1 MHIHSWLITIWLL
14 AACNNP
20 EGYRTIGS
28 IERVDPALDSII
40 DGTAK
45 IEVIADGM
53 DWSEGPLWLP
63 SENKLIFSDVPR
75 DTVFSWSATKGKE
88 VYLTHSGYTDT
99 VKRGGEMGSNGLA
112 LDKNGKLLLCQC
124 GNRQVARMEA
134 GLSNPSAVYTS
145 LARQYLGKKFNS
157 PNDLV
162 VNSKGEIFFTDP
174 PYGLEKNMHD
184 PKKELSYQGVFKIKT
199 NSEVVLL
206 TDTITRPNGIL
217 LMPGENI
224 LLVSNSDPFKPNWYA
239 FDITGDSLKNGRI
252 FYSCAGYDKKLKGL
266 PDGMKVDRNGNVFAT
281 GPGGIWIFNSQAK
294 LLGKIKVPDATS
306 NCAFSPD
313 EKILYV
319 TNDGNILRI
328 QLRK

>member
-1 MHIHSWLITIWLL
+1 MHIHPWLITIWLL
-14 AACNNP
+14 VACNHP
-20 EGYRTIGS
+20 ENYRTIGS
-28 IERVDPALDSII
+28 IERIDPALDSII

-45 IEVIADGM
+45 IEVIAEGM

-75 DTVFSWSATKGKE
+75 DTIFSWSATKGKE

-124 GNRQVARMEA
+124 GNRQVASMDE

-145 LARQYLGKKFNS
+145 LAKQYQGKKFNS

-162 VNSKGEIFFTDP
+162 VNNKGEIFFTDP
-174 PYGLEKNMHD
+174 PYGLEKNMND
-184 PKKELSYQGVFKIKT
+184 PKKELPYQGVFKIKT
-199 NSEVVLL
+199 NGEVVLL

-239 FDITGDSLKNGRI
+239 FDMAGDSLKNGRI